1 MTKLNNDINDFEIS
15 DGKNHVLYFT
25 DDKLKLRTIDIDVQ
39 PIIDAIETTIYNM
52 LDAKQLKYNGL
63 KNGLDVILFY
73 VTGTSYIFVIIYQ
86 VYLMKRFSPTAEAK
100 LKWYVYSLQ
109 DVNGKIAY
117 VGKGTGSRVYE
128 HRNSMHEND
137 SIKISG

>member
-25 DDKLKLRTIDIDVQ
+25 DDKLKLRTINIDVQ

-63 KNGLDVILFY
+63 KNGLDVE
-73 VTGTSYIFVIIYQ
+73 YIEKIIGIGIGD
-86 VYLMKRFSPTAEAK
+86 
-100 LKWYVYSLQ
+100 LK
-109 DVNGKIAY
+109 
-117 VGKGTGSRVYE
+117 
-128 HRNSMHEND
+128 
-137 SIKISG
+137 

>member
-52 LDAKQLKYNGL
+52 LDAKQLKYNVT
-63 KNGLDVILFY
+63 KDFSLDVE
-73 VTGTSYIFVIIYQ
+73 YIEKIIGIGIGD
-86 VYLMKRFSPTAEAK
+86 
-100 LKWYVYSLQ
+100 LK
-109 DVNGKIAY
+109 
-117 VGKGTGSRVYE
+117 
-128 HRNSMHEND
+128 
-137 SIKISG
+137 

>member
-25 DDKLKLRTIDIDVQ
+25 DDKLKLRSIDIDVQ

-63 KNGLDVILFY
+63 KNGLDVE
-73 VTGTSYIFVIIYQ
+73 YIEKIIGIGIGD
-86 VYLMKRFSPTAEAK
+86 
-100 LKWYVYSLQ
+100 LKW
-109 DVNGKIAY
+109 
-117 VGKGTGSRVYE
+117 
-128 HRNSMHEND
+128 
-137 SIKISG
+137 

>member
-63 KNGLDVILFY
+63 KNGLDVE
-73 VTGTSYIFVIIYQ
+73 YIEKIIGIGIGD
-86 VYLMKRFSPTAEAK
+86 
-100 LKWYVYSLQ
+100 LK
-109 DVNGKIAY
+109 
-117 VGKGTGSRVYE
+117 
-128 HRNSMHEND
+128 
-137 SIKISG
+137 

>member
-52 LDAKQLKYNGL
+52 LDAKQLKYNVTEDFS
-63 KNGLDVILFY
+63 LDVE
-73 VTGTSYIFVIIYQ
+73 YIEKIIGIAVEGLYDS
-86 VYLMKRFSPTAEAK
+86 KGK
-100 LKWYVYSLQ
+100 LK
-109 DVNGKIAY
+109 
-117 VGKGTGSRVYE
+117 E
-128 HRNSMHEND
+128 
-137 SIKISG
+137 

>member
-63 KNGLDVILFY
+63 KNGLDDWPK
-73 VTGTSYIFVIIYQ
+73 SYPAIE
-86 VYLMKRFSPTAEAK
+86 K
-100 LKWYVYSLQ
+100 SLYISS
-109 DVNGKIAY
+109 GLWFLIAP
-117 VGKGTGSRVYE
+117 E
-128 HRNSMHEND
+128 DNSMPLQTM
-137 SIKISG
+137 SYW

>member
-63 KNGLDVILFY
+63 KNGLDVE
-73 VTGTSYIFVIIYQ
+73 YIEKIIGIAVKGLYDS
-86 VYLMKRFSPTAEAK
+86 KGK
-100 LKWYVYSLQ
+100 LK
-109 DVNGKIAY
+109 
-117 VGKGTGSRVYE
+117 E
-128 HRNSMHEND
+128 
-137 SIKISG
+137 

>member
-63 KNGLDVILFY
+63 KNGLDVE
-73 VTGTSYIFVIIYQ
+73 YIEKIIGIGIGD
-86 VYLMKRFSPTAEAK
+86 
-100 LKWYVYSLQ
+100 LKW
-109 DVNGKIAY
+109 
-117 VGKGTGSRVYE
+117 
-128 HRNSMHEND
+128 
-137 SIKISG
+137 

>member
-63 KNGLDVILFY
+63 KKKNMCKKTFYFPVFNHRAIVSAILSWY
-73 VTGTSYIFVIIYQ
+73 
-86 VYLMKRFSPTAEAK
+86 FSSSACK
-100 LKWYVYSLQ
+100 SHK
-109 DVNGKIAY
+109 
-117 VGKGTGSRVYE
+117 
-128 HRNSMHEND
+128 
-137 SIKISG
+137 